1 MRVVDNILS
10 LIGSTPVVRLRNLVP
25 EGSAAVWVKL
35 EGLNPAGSLKDRIC
49 LGMIARAEDDGLIA
63 PGRSVIVEPTGGNT
77 GIGLALVCAVRGY
90 RLILTAPDDISL
102 ERSQMLSAY
111 GAEVVLTP
119 ASDGI
124 EGVIRAAEEIAA
136 GLEDSFMP
144 NHFIN
149 PENPEAHRVGTGP
162 EIIEQVSGAIDAFV
176 AAVGTGGTITGAG
189 FALREAYPDILLA
202 AVEPEESPVLSG
214 GEHGPH
220 GIVGTGVGLDT
231 TVLDR
236 DSYDEVIRVS
246 EGEAKRLTREL
257 ARREGIL
264 AGISSGASCAGA
276 LLLAQRLGAGKQV
289 VTVFC
294 DTGERYLSTG
304 LFG

>member
-1 MRVVDNILS
+1 MTMRVVDSILS
-10 LIGSTPVVRLRNLVP
+10 LIGSTPVVRLRNIVP

-49 LGMIARAEDDGLIA
+49 LGMISRAEEDGLIA

-90 RLILTAPDDISL
+90 RLILTAPDDITL

-119 ASDGI
+119 ASEGI
-124 EGVIRAAEEIAA
+124 EGVLRAAEEIAA

-149 PENPEAHRVGTGP
+149 PENPEAHRLGTGP
-162 EIIEQVSGAIDAFV
+162 EIIEQVSGTVDAFV
-176 AAVGTGGTITGAG
+176 AAVGTGGTIAGAG
-189 FALREAYPDILLA
+189 GALRKEYPDILLA
-202 AVEPEESPVLSG
+202 AVEMEESPGTSAG
-214 GEHGPH
+214 F
-220 GIVGTGVGLDT
+220 IVSIP
-231 TVLDR
+231 DR
-236 DSYDEVIRVS
+236 SSYDEVIGVS
-246 EGEAKRLTREL
+246 EAEAKRLTREL

-264 AGISSGASCAGA
+264 AGVSSGAACAGA
-276 LLLAQRLGAGKQV
+276 LLLAERLGGGKQV